1 MTKCPSS
8 AKIVTLPIRSC
19 YKVEIKVTTNDLVS
33 VVDAARTL
41 DRPKMT
47 IYRWVEAGK
56 IIGIK
61 LGGVLFIPVSEVE
74 RLQKN
79 AAGD

>member
-1 MTKCPSS
+1 M
-8 AKIVTLPIRSC
+8 
-19 YKVEIKVTTNDLVS
+19 EIKVTTDDLVS

-41 DRPKMT
+41 GRPKMT

-79 AAGD
+79 AAEG